1 MCQHGSTTSHLMS
14 TTTKTGRNQTFSA
27 LQGFKTFCV
36 PFILQFLG
44 KVGMVGDLVGGGG
57 GVEDQQNG

>member
-1 MCQHGSTTSHLMS
+1 MS
-14 TTTKTGRNQTFSA
+14 TTTGRNQTFST

-44 KVGMVGDLVGGGG
+44 KVGMVGELVGGGG
-57 GVEDQQNG
+57 GGGGGGGKINKMDNN